1 MFRLAS
7 KQLFLFLEMIFK
19 EYLPTK
25 KHRFCIS
32 INDSCFLK
40 QYYFISL
47 KIVVM
52 NYVAIT
58 GDALFLSLLAISGI
72 IVLLIFGIRKY
83 VQHQKTKVPTGTQ
96 NLLERNKY
104 ALVNTFKMSGTLFNI
119 GLLTALSM
127 TILAFSWTTYDYERR
142 YEQPVFDE
150 NFDMEITI
158 DRTIQKKSPPP
169 PPLPEMLIPEIVEP
183 EEIVTEVEFVE
194 PEIIEPELTMAP
206 SASVV
211 EKIIV
216 PVAPSL
222 PPPPEPVKPIVDVPF
237 TVVEEMP
244 RFPGCEDISDKA
256 ERNACAQQ
264 NLLNYIY
271 REIKY
276 PTIASETGIEGTVVV
291 RFYID
296 EKGNVKA
303 PEILKGI
310 GGGCGKEVLRV
321 VKTMNNM
328 SEKWTPGRQRGR
340 TVKVYFNLPVKY
352 KLN

>member
-1 MFRLAS
+1 
-7 KQLFLFLEMIFK
+7 
-19 EYLPTK
+19 
-25 KHRFCIS
+25 
-32 INDSCFLK
+32 
-40 QYYFISL
+40 
-47 KIVVM
+47 M

-83 VQHQKTKVPTGTQ
+83 IQYQKTKVTTGTQ

-183 EEIVTEVEFVE
+183 EEIVTEVEFIE
-194 PEIIEPELTMAP
+194 PEIIEAELPVATSGP
-206 SASVV
+206 VV
-211 EKIIV
+211 EKV
-216 PVAPSL
+216 VAPVAPPRQEL
-222 PPPPEPVKPIVDVPF
+222 PPAKEPKVETIH

-244 RFPGCEDISDKA
+244 RFPGCEEMTDKEA
-256 ERNACAQQ
+256 RRSCAQK
-264 NLLNYIY
+264 NMLNYIY
-271 REIKY
+271 QEINY
-276 PTIASETGIEGTVVV
+276 PTVARENGVEGMVVV
-291 RFYID
+291 RFYVD
-296 EKGNVKA
+296 EDGSIKA
-303 PEILKGI
+303 PEIIKEI
-310 GGGCGKEVLRV
+310 GGGCGKEAMRV
-321 VKTMNNM
+321 VKKMNDLPERW
-328 SEKWTPGRQRGR
+328 SPGRQRGKA
-340 TVKVYFNLPVKY
+340 VKVYFNLPVKY